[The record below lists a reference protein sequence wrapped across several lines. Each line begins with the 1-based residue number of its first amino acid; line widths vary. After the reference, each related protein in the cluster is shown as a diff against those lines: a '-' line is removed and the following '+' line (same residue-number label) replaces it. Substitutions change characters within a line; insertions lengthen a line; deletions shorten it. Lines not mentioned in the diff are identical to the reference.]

1 MLGDKKGETEVVERT
16 RPTQLEQ
23 DGRKME
29 NRTPLYPVQSGNNP
43 DVNGV
48 PTFETSR
55 KSEIRNKIELLRGYL
70 KGNNNIEKSTLDG
83 VVRRLDQLDQD
94 VNSSWMSS
102 TLNGQYGSILQE
114 NPELN
119 GYQENL
125 GKIESLARILEQKEQ
140 TGSPIVEADLQNIAA
155 DAARF
160 VQTFP
165 EHQNEKGLQ
174 AVKEKQNT
182 LFNIFKKVTG
192 VKSEDNY
199 DNLDEKGQ
207 AKALQ
212 KEALKHLSLFERILV
227 TINVNFLHKEDPTWL
242 KDHLFKK
249 VSIPYLAKVEI
260 LKFFYPDRDPNTLK
274 KHEEK
279 DEKKAE
285 PKENLTPE
293 VPGIKTIE
301 TRKEHPVVTEMP
313 ETRHSQPTMVED
325 KPVMADKQQQRKTN
339 TQENQIQQREVI
351 SKTRTLE
358 QLLKNR
364 SSEESLDVFGE
375 SILGSVSETADKVNE
390 LLVEDLKKY
399 DTTTRLNGLT
409 NQVNKLIYEFGTIP
423 SEEEITDV
431 FKKIRRSESFSSRDS
446 IQSDV
451 VEKSIRQMIHIRNA
465 ENRLMNSWLQ
475 DAVQG
480 STSKDGKEFINGDMV
495 EQIFTKKLIDHIIDY
510 RMNLPK
516 GQKGSLKNQQEADDL
531 KVKLAQSIDG
541 GKIKVEFY
549 QVGQIHVPILLID
562 DYKEQANL
570 YGSTN
575 PENRDKVSPGRFF
588 FDGKFKTDSNGE
600 EIPSLL
606 SSVSFVTEDY
616 ENHPELLKHE
626 LMHAT
631 HELQQHAQREVFREN
646 YRSRTLNSNL
656 VGESIIKFIL
666 SGDTESKIQNLNER
680 GIEVPEATLLLIK
693 DIKEKASEQDI
704 KYFIT
709 GGYKKSEY
717 EGFTKVEGTIETIGK
732 TNEIRKMIKDSPYT
746 LQLKDVGAKDISAE
760 LIQQYIETGT
770 SGVFE
775 FDKFIRGN
783 HQLDQHVTKIG
794 EIYNRFYNPVNEAV
808 SSYVSSDRNI
818 SLGDLKIPSYD
829 KNNHEIIG
837 GIALVRLLNEHNKT
851 RIDMISP
858 EQIEIFLK
866 EKEYLANYLNSSPL
880 YKNGRVTI
888 GSMMELLN
896 NSLTDED
903 DPIHGLLNI
912 IIPSKEG
919 DFDQEYL
926 EKLRETIPIL
936 GSWLG
941 SKNPTPEQ
949 YRILTFLFPDKLIE
963 NFDETLETEAHTIE
977 EDFGIG
983 KAINPDPLMRRAVS
997 NTYIASEYRGTD
1009 PNKRSGQGYGGKVD
1023 MFTRPYMP
1031 KDTGNQLLQFWG
1043 WNSKTFTDGFGFGSN
1058 KTFRLDS
1065 IDPLEAIGFA
1075 TGIPVHRLPFLEN
1088 LREKILTKD
1097 AYYPE
1102 TYVSPSPR
1110 AYTAGVFKD
1119 IYTSIMN
1126 YGRLDDMSA
1135 ITLMTK
1141 IGGYNFNLQGS
1152 PTISLKT
1159 WIQEDEYRNNE
1170 LLANFMRDE
1179 VGMGNLPKDL
1189 DPRLRRDVIQV
1200 AGRGD
1205 VGIGKFK
1212 VGQMSKGYLDDILG
1226 SMIMGEYPKDKP
1238 LNEWGHARMEWDKK
1252 RSGIERNQ
1260 QRRKSFERIGEIMMA
1275 ADYEKNVKTVTHPDG
1290 TTTQEY
1296 SGDHSY
1302 TLLDLYEAMNTA
1314 QLVLPGDLYTEGTI
1328 DKSMKDIYGNQSFT
1342 ININGVN
1349 VGAAIPGEIDDGKIS
1364 LKDAKEFLEYAII
1377 ARAEKVVSVGVWGK
1391 DYEVDKD
1398 TPKIPLPKEDG
1409 ELVNFLTVNGFSPTG
1424 EVGVLRKGGDIYEI
1438 EMDQTTKNR
1447 TLIRVTE
1454 KYSKTAKVKTGQK
1467 IYGGQ
1472 QELTM
1477 DHIENFTP
1485 DQMEFFFGK
1494 REKYTTKDID
1504 GNIID
1509 IDARKGYKLNKGLI
1523 YDSVLD
1529 SLDKINQGK
1538 RLSFQYSM
1546 KLLQT
1551 DRYRE
1556 FSKMQMEFWNGM
1568 RNIDNFYRFMIV
1580 AASAV
1585 GAIVPGMAFL
1595 ANPSLFVGLMAWS
1608 LVASPLINRAANGW
1622 SAKMLAAIEAQG
1634 DILAFS
1640 DRFYNLANEDHP
1652 PSFGD
1657 LDLARTQMETVKYK
1671 WRTVLTN
1678 MSKNAKW
1685 DTNIFT
1691 NIFNQLWGKVT

>member
-1 MLGDKKGETEVVERT
+1 MLGDKKETSGEETPVE
-16 RPTQLEQ
+16 QSVN
-23 DGRKME
+23 E
-29 NRTPLYPVQSGNNP
+29 NESQTPLSPVQSGSNP
-43 DVNGV
+43 DVKGI

-70 KGNNNIEKSTLDG
+70 KGNNSIEKNTLDG
-83 VVRRLDQLDQD
+83 VLRRLDQLDQD
-94 VNSSWMSS
+94 VNSSWLSP
-102 TLNGQYGSILQE
+102 TLDRQYGSILQE

-125 GKIESLARILEQKEQ
+125 GKIESLARILEKKEQ
-140 TGSPIVEADLQNIAA
+140 SGGEIVDADLQDIAA
-155 DAARF
+155 DAAKF
-160 VQTFP
+160 VQSFP
-165 EHQNEKGLQ
+165 DHQNEKSPQ

-182 LFNIFKKVTG
+182 LFEVFKKITG
-192 VKSEDNY
+192 VKSENNY
-199 DNLDEKGQ
+199 DKLDEKGQ

-227 TINVNFLHKEDPTWL
+227 TINVNFLHKDNPAWL

-260 LKFFYPDRDPNTLK
+260 LKFFYPDRDPNTLRKTEEDDK
-274 KHEEK
+274 KK
-279 DEKKAE
+279 DDQVETTEVPITKTEGPKVESPVLPKSQAKELSQPNTDEPTPTNLEKKE
-285 PKENLTPE
+285 ED
-293 VPGIKTIE
+293 
-301 TRKEHPVVTEMP
+301 RKI
-313 ETRHSQPTMVED
+313 
-325 KPVMADKQQQRKTN
+325 
-339 TQENQIQQREVI
+339 TQETPIYKREAI

-364 SSEESLDVFGE
+364 SSKESLNVFGE
-375 SILGSVSETADKVNE
+375 SILGNVSETADRVNE

-431 FKKIRRSESFSSRDS
+431 FNKIRGSESFTSKDQT
-446 IQSDV
+446 QSDI

-465 ENRLMNSWLQ
+465 ENGLMNSWLQ
-475 DAVQG
+475 EAVKT
-480 STSKDGKEFINGDMV
+480 STSKEGKEFINGDMV

-510 RMNLPK
+510 RINLPE
-516 GQKGSLKNQQEADDL
+516 GQKGRLQSQQEADAL
-531 KVKLAQSIDG
+531 KGRLEQSINS

-562 DYKEQANL
+562 DYQEQANL
-570 YGSTN
+570 YGSNN
-575 PENRDKVSPGRFF
+575 PKDRDKVSPGRFF
-588 FDGKFKTDSNGE
+588 FDGKLETDSNGE
-600 EIPSLL
+600 EVPMLL
-606 SSVSFVTEDY
+606 SSISFITEDY
-616 ENHPELLKHE
+616 EMHPELLKHE
-626 LMHAT
+626 LVHAT

-656 VGESIIKFIL
+656 VRESLIKFIL
-666 SGDTESKIQNLNER
+666 SGDSESRIQSLNKR
-680 GIEVPEATLLLIK
+680 GIEVPETTLLLVK
-693 DIKEKASEQDI
+693 AIKEKASEQDI
-704 KYFIT
+704 QYFIT
-709 GGYKKSEY
+709 GGYQKSEV
-717 EGFTKVEGTIETIGK
+717 EGFTKTEGTAKSVEK
-732 TNEIRKMIKDSPYT
+732 TDEIRKMIKESPYIT
-746 LQLKDVGAKDISAE
+746 ELKTAGAKNVSAD

-783 HQLDQHVTKIG
+783 HQLDQHVTRIG

-818 SLGDLKIPSYD
+818 NLGDLKIPDYD
-829 KNNHEIIG
+829 KNNHEVIG
-837 GIALVRLLNEHNKT
+837 GMALVRLLNEHNRSSSQMVT
-851 RIDMISP
+851 P
-858 EQIEIFLK
+858 EQIELFIK

-888 GSMMELLN
+888 GNMMEILTNSLSNENDPIHELLN
-896 NSLTDED
+896 VVV
-903 DPIHGLLNI
+903 
-912 IIPSKEG
+912 PSEEG
-919 DFDQEYL
+919 DIDQEYL
-926 EKLRETIPIL
+926 SKLKDTIPIFR
-936 GSWLG
+936 SWLG
-941 SKNPTPEQ
+941 SNKPTTEQ
-949 YRILTFLFPDKLIE
+949 YRILTFLFPDELLN
-963 NFDETLETEAHTIE
+963 NFDETLEEESQIGE
-977 EDFGIG
+977 EDYGIG
-983 KAINPDPLMRRAVS
+983 KAINPDPLMRRAVT
-997 NTYIASEYRGTD
+997 NTYIGSEFRGVS
-1009 PNKRSGQGYGGKVD
+1009 PNKRSGQGYGGKLD

-1043 WNSKTFTDGFGFGSN
+1043 WNSKTFTDGFGIGSN
-1058 KTFRLDS
+1058 SKFRLDS

-1075 TGIPVHRLPFLEN
+1075 TGIPIHRLPFLEN

-1152 PTISLKT
+1152 PTLSLKT
-1159 WIQEDEYRNNE
+1159 WIQEDEYRSND
-1170 LLANFMRDE
+1170 LLANFVDREID
-1179 VGMGNLPKDL
+1179 NLPPKDKKNIV
-1189 DPRLRRDVIQV
+1189 DRLRGDVIQSKGKADMEV
-1200 AGRGD
+1200 
-1205 VGIGKFK
+1205 GKFK
-1212 VGQMSKGYLDDILG
+1212 VGQMSKGYLEDILG
-1226 SMIMGEYPKDKP
+1226 SMVMGEYPEDKP
-1238 LNEWGHARMEWDKK
+1238 LNEWGHARMEWNKERGK
-1252 RSGIERNQ
+1252 VERNQ
-1260 QRRKSFERIGEIMMA
+1260 ERMKSFKRIGAIMMA
-1275 ADYEKNVKTVTHPDG
+1275 ADYAKNVKTIVNSDG
-1290 TTTQEY
+1290 TSSEVYT
-1296 SGDHSY
+1296 GDHTY

-1314 QLVLPGDLYTEGTI
+1314 QLVLPGSLY
-1328 DKSMKDIYGNQSFT
+1328 DKGDVDKNMKNVYENQSFT
-1342 ININGVN
+1342 INIDGKN
-1349 VGAAIPGEIDDGKIS
+1349 VGEGINGGEDDGVIT
-1364 LKDAKEFLEYAII
+1364 LKDAKEFLEFAII

-1391 DYEVDKD
+1391 DTEKD
-1398 TPKIPLPKEDG
+1398 ESVPRIDLPNDQRQWEDFITTNQFSLTNQERILKKGDDYYKLEMNTTTGIASLYKI
-1409 ELVNFLTVNGFSPTG
+1409 
-1424 EVGVLRKGGDIYEI
+1424 
-1438 EMDQTTKNR
+1438 
-1447 TLIRVTE
+1447 TE

-1494 REKYTTKDID
+1494 KEQYTTKDKD

-1568 RNIDNFYRFMIV
+1568 RNIDNFYRFIII

-1608 LVASPLINRAANGW
+1608 LTASPLINRAANGW

-1657 LDLARTQMETVKYK
+1657 LDLARTQMETIKYK